1 MRFPIKPAA
10 QPLAKP
16 TALKHAVRREQK
28 ARFDKPV
35 FDPRGAGGSAKRI
48 DRETDRWIDKNGR
61 FTIPHTK
68 EQRK

>member
-1 MRFPIKPAA
+1 MRKT
-10 QPLAKP
+10 KP
-16 TALKHAVRREQK
+16 TALPLLAKPAALRHAKRIEQK

-35 FDPRGAGGSAKRI
+35 FDPR
-48 DRETDRWIDKNGR
+48 ETDRWIDANGR

>member
-10 QPLAKP
+10 QQLAKP
-16 TALKHAVRREQK
+16 AALKHAVRREQK

-35 FDPRGAGGSAKRI
+35 FDPR
-48 DRETDRWIDKNGR
+48 ETDRWIDANGR